1 MLSDIEH
8 LFQVRIGH
16 LYVFFDSIC
25 SGSLPIIYLFAI
37 ELYDLY
43 ILICILYIFL
53 DIKSLSDKCFANIFP
68 YSVGCFFI
76 LLTKMCIPIKIC
88 YSHSSTENKNMHN
101 YK

>member
-43 ILICILYIFL
+43 
-53 DIKSLSDKCFANIFP
+53 S
-68 YSVGCFFI
+68 SVFSPQM
-76 LLTKMCIPIKIC
+76 L
-88 YSHSSTENKNMHN
+88 
-101 YK
+101 